1 MINLKHLENIWMMW
15 ELKIERKLRK
25 LLKDNFGRNM
35 RIYKWKWRKMKK
47 IDWKGW
53 RMLLSGF
60 RKDRKKKGKECTK
73 NHLNIQ
79 NIKVMMT
86 ILLTDVSK
94 LRKKKRK
101 KRDKVRN
108 KLLKNNKWP
117 SWINSWNKHCQQQKS
132 NTNLSLMTLIYFP
145 SLHF

>member
-1 MINLKHLENIWMMW
+1 
-15 ELKIERKLRK
+15 
-25 LLKDNFGRNM
+25 M
-35 RIYKWKWRKMKK
+35 RICKWKWKKMKK

-145 SLHF
+145 CLKVSRWKGDSQFKVLYQCQNSETKHLLILILSR